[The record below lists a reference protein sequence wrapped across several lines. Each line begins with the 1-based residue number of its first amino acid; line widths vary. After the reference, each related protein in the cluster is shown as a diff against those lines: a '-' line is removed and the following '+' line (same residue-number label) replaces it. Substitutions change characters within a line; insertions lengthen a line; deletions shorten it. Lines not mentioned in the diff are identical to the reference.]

1 LAQYVDG
8 MEAEIKAEVE
18 ARYAV
23 LKQKQKAKTRVEMA
37 QAEDD
42 IEGLLFVKVN

>member
-1 LAQYVDG
+1 MG
-8 MEAEIKAEVE
+8 GTAEIKTEVE

-23 LKQKQKAKTRVEMA
+23 LKQKARHLREMA

>member
-1 LAQYVDG
+1 
-8 MEAEIKAEVE
+8 M
-18 ARYAV
+18 YAV
-23 LKQKQKAKTRVEMA
+23 LKQKAKRVEMA